1 VSSTQ
6 IDLHA
11 PVPHLNGTQ
20 ELAGGVTHAP
30 APSQVDAGVSVTP
43 PAGQLAAPQG
53 VPWP

>member
-1 VSSTQ
+1 LSSTQ

-11 PVPHLNGTQ
+11 PVPHLNGTH

-43 PAGQLAAPQG
+43 LAGHVAAPHG
-53 VPWP
+53 VP